1 MRKGRKRGKTGWQR
15 AEKEDG
21 KGRMGMK
28 EGKGG
33 KEKEKEKAENPE
45 KPLKTAIFI
54 KLSTLGASVPTHPPF
69 KFNTD
74 AYLQTFQFPMIPR
87 SFTYSNVLMANWRS
101 QTLSFNKR
109 DRQKKQKANKQKE
122 TSNFFVPGRRAI
134 AEPHQTWHGDRGG
147 PYLSCISDTFL
158 PTTNSFAAWSDENLG

>member
-1 MRKGRKRGKTGWQR
+1 
-15 AEKEDG
+15 
-21 KGRMGMK
+21 MK

-101 QTLSFNKR
+101 QTLSFKKR
-109 DRQKKQKANKQKE
+109 DRQKNKKQTNKKKHRTFSSQ
-122 TSNFFVPGRRAI
+122 
-134 AEPHQTWHGDRGG
+134 GG
-147 PYLSCISDTFL
+147 
-158 PTTNSFAAWSDENLG
+158 AR